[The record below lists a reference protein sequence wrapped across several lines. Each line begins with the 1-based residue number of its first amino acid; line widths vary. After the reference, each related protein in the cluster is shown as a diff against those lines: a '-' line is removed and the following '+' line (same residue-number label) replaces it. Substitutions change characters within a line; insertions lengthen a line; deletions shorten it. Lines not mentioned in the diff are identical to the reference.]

1 MKTAAPAPLVSNED
15 LGSNMNVYEASL
27 EKHTSHDV
35 VTRLNMTT
43 AYGAGARNMRDIY
56 ESELTKMRAERDDLV
71 GELRSQIQVYK
82 DRMGEPTH
90 EANCVCGYHRIEAL
104 LSKYKNE

>member
-1 MKTAAPAPLVSNED
+1 MKTPVEQAPAPLVSDGRMRAHNGDQLMDPED
-15 LGSNMNVYEASL
+15 VRDEYE
-27 EKHTSHDV
+27 
-35 VTRLNMTT
+35 T
-43 AYGAGARNMRDIY
+43 A
-56 ESELTKMRAERDDLV
+56 LTKMRAERDDLV

-104 LSKYKNE
+104 LSKYKTE